1 MLINAK
7 ERDVILGYDVKALKR
22 NIERHMENVNVFS
35 QAIQNAKREIKKLE
49 SYILLIE
56 ETKIGN
62 RI

>member
-1 MLINAK
+1 MNAK
-7 ERDVILGYDVKALKR
+7 ERAVILGYDVKALKR
-22 NIERHMENVNVFS
+22 NIERHRKNVNVFS
-35 QAIQNAKREIKKLE
+35 QAVQDARQEIKKLE